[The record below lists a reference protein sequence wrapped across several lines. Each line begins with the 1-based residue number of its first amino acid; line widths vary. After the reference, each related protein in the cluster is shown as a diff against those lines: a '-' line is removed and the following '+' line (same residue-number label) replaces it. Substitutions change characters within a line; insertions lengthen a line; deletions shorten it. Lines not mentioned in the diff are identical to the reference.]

1 MRRYG
6 CYEGDDDKNGCYRK
20 ENLLRG
26 HDDDRKIVNDR
37 DGRGWDDGRFMNL
50 VRVC

>member
-1 MRRYG
+1 MRKYG
-6 CYEGDDDKNGCYRK
+6 YYEEDDKNGCYRK

-26 HDDDRKIVNDR
+26 RDG